1 MCALCWPVGW
11 ESFLLLVGWPLV
23 CWHRWMSTP
32 GSGAPTAPPP
42 PKKKSFSI
50 GLFASCSGEKSPVGR
65 QEGGC
70 TAVSK
75 SCKTLYPP
83 FMCTFPFAAAPSCL
97 GFLYCQWVQGGG
109 SGGKGERG
117 VERSKYRVRAELRC
131 SSWWPWTAQS
141 LCVQEWMTLSLHKY
155 MLPGLQWGGSGDP
168 GLFPNMGSLAN
179 CGRWDPGNSCQLP
192 SASQNLMWGREGVGV
207 RSGCWVKHDDKSLG
221 SVRAALCQSPLYA
234 AGERAPGPSF
244 HLLPNELRQGI
255 TIKGGGEGKARS
267 EETVSFINVVAECVA
282 VDKCIELML

>member
-1 MCALCWPVGW
+1 
-11 ESFLLLVGWPLV
+11 
-23 CWHRWMSTP
+23 MSTP

-109 SGGKGERG
+109 SGGKGSE
-117 VERSKYRVRAELRC
+117 EL
-131 SSWWPWTAQS
+131 SEANTV
-141 LCVQEWMTLSLHKY
+141 CVLS
-155 MLPGLQWGGSGDP
+155 
-168 GLFPNMGSLAN
+168 
-179 CGRWDPGNSCQLP
+179 CG
-192 SASQNLMWGREGVGV
+192 
-207 RSGCWVKHDDKSLG
+207 
-221 SVRAALCQSPLYA
+221 AALGDL
-234 AGERAPGPSF
+234 ER
-244 HLLPNELRQGI
+244 LR
-255 TIKGGGEGKARS
+255 A
-267 EETVSFINVVAECVA
+267 CV
-282 VDKCIELML
+282 CRRE